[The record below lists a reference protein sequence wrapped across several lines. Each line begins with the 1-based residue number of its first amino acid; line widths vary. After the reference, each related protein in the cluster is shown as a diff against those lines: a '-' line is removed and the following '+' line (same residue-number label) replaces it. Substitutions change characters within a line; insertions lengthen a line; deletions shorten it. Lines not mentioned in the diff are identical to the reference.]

1 MIKHRIMSAATLLGG
16 VVFTGHAVAQSP
28 EVARRLDA
36 KYDVVWPAADGLIRV
51 NKGGYRIPDSRMKSN
66 GKYGYADTLGQVV
79 VPPAYDDAADFGN
92 GHAVVGRKA
101 GDGRMLYG
109 LIDRSGRVVVPLEW
123 ERLGG
128 VRDGGCV
135 ARTGT
140 AAEREFSLADTLGYV
155 RSLGYDYCSDFSN
168 GLARVGVGAYVEKE
182 NVAGITL
189 RDAYEF
195 RGKFGYI
202 APDGRIVIPVQFDDA
217 RDFAQDGLAPVGIQ
231 GKYYVKWGF
240 IDKSG
245 RQVVPCN
252 FYSAEEF
259 LGDRAVV
266 SKVVAGGK
274 LAYGYIDRSGKEVI
288 PCQFDMASGFRF
300 ANTWVGMEQDGEY
313 TYTLIGP
320 NGETVLPFRV
330 GDLQDGGKYG
340 HAAASISDAAGR
352 KRFGIVANNG
362 KVILPF
368 EYDHI
373 AIFRSGMRRTTAGR
387 RAPWE
392 QRTGKIS
399 ASTSPGGASSLF
411 RPGVFLPSGIR
422 FRGRRVLSVLFG
434 PGYPC
439 AVMVGCRSRQVAG

>member
-66 GKYGYADTLGQVV
+66 GKYGYADTLGQLV

-128 VRDGGCV
+128 VRNGVCV

-140 AAEREFSLADTLGYV
+140 AAEREFLLADTLGNV

-202 APDGRIVIPVQFDDA
+202 APDGGIVIPVQFDDA

-259 LGDRAVV
+259 LGDRAALDAKLQKLMNELEEDSAAKTGMTLNIAVNYGGRPEIV
-266 SKVVAGGK
+266 RAARQLAQQVAEGTLKPEDITEEMMSDHMYTAGQK
-274 LAYGYIDRSGKEVI
+274 DPDFILRPSGEKRLSNFMLWQAAYAELVEMD
-288 PCQFDMASGFRF
+288 
-300 ANTWVGMEQDGEY
+300 
-313 TYTLIGP
+313 
-320 NGETVLPFRV
+320 VLWPDFTRD
-330 GDLQDGGKYG
+330 DL
-340 HAAASISDAAGR
+340 DAAITEFNKR
-352 KRFGIVANNG
+352 SRRFG
-362 KVILPF
+362 
-368 EYDHI
+368 
-373 AIFRSGMRRTTAGR
+373 
-387 RAPWE
+387 
-392 QRTGKIS
+392 
-399 ASTSPGGASSLF
+399 
-411 RPGVFLPSGIR
+411 GI
-422 FRGRRVLSVLFG
+422 
-434 PGYPC
+434 
-439 AVMVGCRSRQVAG
+439 

>member
-1 MIKHRIMSAATLLGG
+1 MIKHRIMSAAILLGG

-128 VRDGGCV
+128 VRNGVCV

-140 AAEREFSLADTLGYV
+140 AAEREFSLADTLGNV

-202 APDGRIVIPVQFDDA
+202 APDGGIVIPVQFDDA

-231 GKYYVKWGF
+231 GKYYVNGG
-240 IDKSG
+240 SSTS
-245 RQVVPCN
+245 R
-252 FYSAEEF
+252 
-259 LGDRAVV
+259 GDRSCRATFTVP
-266 SKVVAGGK
+266 
-274 LAYGYIDRSGKEVI
+274 RSSW
-288 PCQFDMASGFRF
+288 A
-300 ANTWVGMEQDGEY
+300 T
-313 TYTLIGP
+313 GP
-320 NGETVLPFRV
+320 
-330 GDLQDGGKYG
+330 
-340 HAAASISDAAGR
+340 
-352 KRFGIVANNG
+352 
-362 KVILPF
+362 
-368 EYDHI
+368 
-373 AIFRSGMRRTTAGR
+373 
-387 RAPWE
+387 
-392 QRTGKIS
+392 
-399 ASTSPGGASSLF
+399 
-411 RPGVFLPSGIR
+411 
-422 FRGRRVLSVLFG
+422 
-434 PGYPC
+434 
-439 AVMVGCRSRQVAG
+439 